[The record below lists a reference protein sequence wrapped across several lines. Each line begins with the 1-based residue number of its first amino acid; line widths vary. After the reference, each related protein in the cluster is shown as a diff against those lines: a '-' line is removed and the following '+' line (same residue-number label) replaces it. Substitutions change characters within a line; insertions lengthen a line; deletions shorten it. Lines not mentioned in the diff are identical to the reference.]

1 MTTQSRYTF
10 AREAETMKRR
20 TGVVARIVASKYG
33 FIRTDKEENIF
44 FPFKELSVDV
54 MACIERGSCVEFEVT
69 PNPHENNKPMAKNI
83 SVKTS
88 TNQYTDSVGFITRWI
103 PEKQFG
109 FIETD
114 DGTCYFAHQTAFQQN
129 SDLTDLK
136 VGAKVTF
143 DKSINYKSSPP
154 KPFAMN
160 ARIVPNFHA
169 STERPTLVAG
179 NAVSAI
185 KGKPAI
191 KPWTPSPRT
200 LKSRSSESCDL
211 SDKAEGPELHRPSLH
226 RSSLSS
232 WPTQK
237 KSVGVKSWRSPD
249 RTPASSLFQKYCP
262 PKQKDS
268 WRCTARA
275 C

>member
-1 MTTQSRYTF
+1 
-10 AREAETMKRR
+10 MKRC

-33 FIRTDKEENIF
+33 FIRTDNEENIF
-44 FPFKELSVDV
+44 FPFKELSIDV
-54 MACIERGSCVEFEVT
+54 MACIEPGSCVEFEVV
-69 PNPHENNKPMAKNI
+69 PNPHESNKPMAKNI
-83 SVKTS
+83 SLKTS
-88 TNQYTDSVGFITRWI
+88 TNQYTDSVGIITRWI

-109 FIETD
+109 FIQTD
-114 DGTCYFAHQTAFQQN
+114 DGTCYFAHHTVFQQN
-129 SDLTDLK
+129 SDLTELK
-136 VGAKVTF
+136 VGAKVIF
-143 DKSINYKSSPP
+143 DKSINYNSSPP
-154 KPFAMN
+154 KPFATN

-169 STERPTLVAG
+169 SPERPTLVAG

-185 KGKPAI
+185 KGKPAS

-200 LKSRSSESCDL
+200 LKSRSSESCEL
-211 SDKAEGPELHRPSLH
+211 PDKAEGPAQHCLSLH

-232 WPTQK
+232 WSTPK
-237 KSVGVKSWRSPD
+237 KSVGVQSWRSPD

-262 PKQKDS
+262 PKQKGS